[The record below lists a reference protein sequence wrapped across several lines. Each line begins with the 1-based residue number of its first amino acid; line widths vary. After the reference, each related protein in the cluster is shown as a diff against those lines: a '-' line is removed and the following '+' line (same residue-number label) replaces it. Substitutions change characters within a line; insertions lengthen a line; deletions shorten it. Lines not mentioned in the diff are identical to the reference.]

1 MKVIKNPK
9 DLTEGAQVLVD
20 GIPAVV
26 TSQDGSGRLLFFSPG
41 SPKPKEVLGR
51 WMVGEWAGCF
61 LKERS
66 YGKWSK
72 DGTQLFGYSACALGG
87 TLPDADKYSY
97 REQGGRLPR
106 LIAPEDACFA
116 GRVVL
121 NENPA
126 THIDLKAW
134 ENAFHQAY
142 SES

>member
-26 TSQDGSGRLLFFSPG
+26 ASQDGSGRLLFFSPG

-51 WMVGEWAGCF
+51 FIVGQWTDCF
-61 LKERS
+61 LKERT
-66 YGKWSK
+66 YWKWSK
-72 DGTQLFGYSACALGG
+72 DGMRLFGYFSCAVGG
-87 TLPDADKYSY
+87 TFPDTDKYTYS
-97 REQGGRLPR
+97 EQGSQVSRR
-106 LIAPEDACFA
+106 IAPEDACFT

-121 NENPA
+121 NEDPA
-126 THIDLKAW
+126 TRIDLKAW